1 MRKTLLLAD
10 DSVTIQK
17 VVGITFANED
27 VELVTVDN
35 GDEALSRAR
44 EIRPDLVLADVAMPG
59 LSGYELCRS
68 MRQDPELA
76 PIPVLLLTG
85 TFETFDEQRAA
96 EVGASG
102 HIAKPFEAQALID
115 RVHALLEEAALAS
128 PSPSTPEAFA
138 RLEPPGAEHHEPM
151 AASPKEPEVVED
163 DAPAPHPLDLQPES
177 PPLPPLDPPWSEE
190 SEISADDLR
199 EEPTGEPF
207 LGATMSQASQ
217 PPSPGLA
224 SAEASARE
232 PVLGETTVPPIPEI
246 PAPPEP
252 ESDSADSWSPDLEEQ
267 LQFAEPEAVSPSES
281 QEPTR
286 VHAQPDVGLDPIEE
300 PERAP
305 VLEANLPQPL
315 PQPPLAPAAPEPGSE
330 ALEEAPEEEEPNLPW
345 AEALEEEPMGAPR
358 ELGGELPEA
367 DALFEDSLR
376 FADDQDESAPTLD
389 PEFSATRTSEES
401 APSTGSERE
410 HSLSEEWPEEPVTPA
425 PLDTSIPKVTAEET
439 AYASVESLDPEVL
452 RQALEKVAWEAFGSL
467 SQEVVREVVRKAE
480 EIAWEVIP
488 QLAERLIL
496 EEIARL
502 KTDPPPE

>member
-96 EVGASG
+96 QVGASG

-128 PSPSTPEAFA
+128 PSPSIPDAFPRVERPGPERHA
-138 RLEPPGAEHHEPM
+138 PI
-151 AASPKEPEVVED
+151 AASPEEPEVVED
-163 DAPAPHPLDLQPES
+163 DAPAPHPLDVHPES
-177 PPLPPLDPPWSEE
+177 PLPPPLDPPWSEE

-199 EEPTGEPF
+199 EEPPGERF
-207 LGATMSQASQ
+207 LGATMSEGSQ
-217 PPSPGLA
+217 PPSPA
-224 SAEASARE
+224 PARE
-232 PVLGETTVPPIPEI
+232 PILGETTVPPIPRV
-246 PAPPEP
+246 PEP
-252 ESDSADSWSPDLEEQ
+252 ELDSQDSWSQDFEAQ
-267 LQFAEPEAVSPSES
+267 LQFAEPEAVPPGET

-286 VHAQPDVGLDPIEE
+286 VHAPPDVALDPIEE
-300 PERAP
+300 PQREPA
-305 VLEANLPQPL
+305 LEPRLPQPL

-358 ELGGELPEA
+358 ESGGEFPEA

-376 FADDQDESAPTLD
+376 FADEQDESAPTLD
-389 PEFSATRTSEES
+389 PEFSETRTSEES
-401 APSTGSERE
+401 TPPTGSEQEAR
-410 HSLSEEWPEEPVTPA
+410 LSEEWPEEPVTPA
-425 PLDTSIPKVTAEET
+425 PQDASIPKVTAEET

-467 SQEVVREVVRKAE
+467 SQEVVREVVRKVE

-502 KTDPPPE
+502 KTDPPAE